1 MNHSSSLRRLLA
13 TAAAGVLLV
22 AAHGTAHAADAS
34 TCAQGSRFDA
44 RLVALAK
51 VNPSVREEEIAALAE
66 ELEALRAAL
75 ATATPRLDAIRFVC
89 SQDIAAR

>member
-44 RLVALAK
+44 RLVALADRG
-51 VNPSVREEEIAALAE
+51 VGD
-66 ELEALRAAL
+66 LRAFVIR
-75 ATATPRLDAIRFVC
+75 TRTIHQLDMTEAM
-89 SQDIAAR
+89 ARVDRQRDACR